1 MHTQNA
7 IYDGL
12 VRIFNWNG
20 TAWIQKGAD
29 IYGEEIGDYC
39 GQSVSMPDSNTVAIG
54 AIGNNGNGTDAGRV
68 RIFNWDGS
76 AWVQKGNSIDGEA
89 AIDKSGAWVSMP
101 NSNMIA
107 IGASFNNGNGAVSGH
122 VRIFNWD
129 GTSWVQIGSDID
141 GEAAGDH
148 SGAVSMPDTNT
159 LAIGAFGNDGS
170 AINAG
175 HVRVFTLSSNVE
187 VIENSFGDG
196 MVLFPN
202 PFEEQ
207 LNINLG
213 SVYTDVAVIVKNAIG
228 QETLRK
234 TYSSANKLNLDI
246 KGEVGMYF
254 VEVISDHNIT
264 MLKVIKK

>member
-1 MHTQNA
+1 
-7 IYDGL
+7 
-12 VRIFNWNG
+12 
-20 TAWIQKGAD
+20 
-29 IYGEEIGDYC
+29 
-39 GQSVSMPDSNTVAIG
+39 
-54 AIGNNGNGTDAGRV
+54 
-68 RIFNWDGS
+68 
-76 AWVQKGNSIDGEA
+76 
-89 AIDKSGAWVSMP
+89 
-101 NSNMIA
+101 
-107 IGASFNNGNGAVSGH
+107 
-122 VRIFNWD
+122 
-129 GTSWVQIGSDID
+129 
-141 GEAAGDH
+141 
-148 SGAVSMPDTNT
+148 
-159 LAIGAFGNDGS
+159 
-170 AINAG
+170 
-175 HVRVFTLSSNVE
+175 
-187 VIENSFGDG
+187 